1 MNVSRPACRREVR
14 VADPELSETANQRLT
29 EEVRE
34 VVGTDHLQVPE
45 DLPHPSQGEHP
56 PPSGLLAFL
65 PTNRIIL
72 VITFLVLLTIGA
84 IVILSTG
91 SWWFLP
97 LAAGVH
103 AIWTVTVPA
112 VVLRMT
118 SNKGQALLRC

>member
-14 VADPELSETANQRLT
+14 AADPELSETDNQRLT

-56 PPSGLLAFL
+56 PVSGLLAFL
-65 PTNRIIL
+65 PTSRIIL

-84 IVILSTG
+84 IVILS
-91 SWWFLP
+91 P
-97 LAAGVH
+97 AAGGFCR
-103 AIWTVTVPA
+103 WPPA
-112 VVLRMT
+112 CT
-118 SNKGQALLRC
+118 PSGP